1 MKKFVIHD
9 VQVVGMHHYGRREL
23 EVGGVYKVDAEP
35 SNEYD
40 PNAVAIYDG
49 SRKIGNL
56 KRDCAAAVSRI
67 IKEDKA
73 KSNYYLKPLF
83 EAVVKNR
90 RTGPQQ
96 KCAIAFKCAEEHIN
110 ELLCI
115 SEEFNCISVKVTNL

>member
-56 KRDCAAAVSRI
+56 KRETV
-67 IKEDKA
+67 
-73 KSNYYLKPLF
+73 L
-83 EAVVKNR
+83 
-90 RTGPQQ
+90 QQ
-96 KCAIAFKCAEEHIN
+96 YRV
-110 ELLCI
+110 L
-115 SEEFNCISVKVTNL
+115 